1 MRLTGNSALQY
12 FFSMRRSTMIR
23 SSMQSLNSGFTLVEL
38 MSTLAVS
45 LIVLTL
51 GIPGFSTLL
60 ANNQMTASTN
70 DLVTHLQ
77 YARSESVKRGMP
89 VSACSSSDGE
99 SCTDSYEWGNGWIV
113 FTDDTGSSGSLDGS
127 DQLLRSYLPTGEVIS
142 ILSDQK
148 SVTYHADGSL
158 SI

>member
-1 MRLTGNSALQY
+1 
-12 FFSMRRSTMIR
+12 
-23 SSMQSLNSGFTLVEL
+23 MQSLNSGFTLVEL
-38 MSTLAVS
+38 MSALAVS

-89 VSACSSSDGE
+89 VSVCSSSDGE
-99 SCTDSYEWGNGWIV
+99 SCTGSYEWGNGWIV
-113 FTDDTGSSGSLDGS
+113 FTDDAGSLGSLDGS

-148 SVTYHADGSL
+148 NVTYHADGSL
-158 SI
+158 TI